1 MTDAADTSEALATGS
16 YEGRKSGVRAPRE
29 RGVEVQVRPVRRREW
44 PDADKLRIVRES
56 LEPGVVVQAVAD
68 RHGISTGLLYTWRKR
83 MLAATVTGF
92 APVAVVPEAVPAA
105 NAPVPGAPT
114 TTDGVPAG
122 TVEVAFPSGVA
133 VRVAGRVEPEVLR
146 GVLAELVRR

>member
-1 MTDAADTSEALATGS
+1 
-16 YEGRKSGVRAPRE
+16 
-29 RGVEVQVRPVRRREW
+29 
-44 PDADKLRIVRES
+44 VRES

-68 RHGISTGLLYTWRKR
+68 RHGISTGLLYTWRRR

-92 APVAVVPEAVPAA
+92 APVAVVPEAVPVA